1 MGIRAHK
8 EMTVGKAFRSMIV
21 PWHVEWLSIWLYL
34 GFAIYFWIQCAFLF
48 GEDHHQYKFKT
59 QMDYQ
64 LMFVAAFGI
73 SLSLSITFAFLVF
86 YSNSKAYQ
94 GLLEAFDYMG
104 KLIWVYFYTFAFVSI
119 EMMGTKTQFLFSVF
133 VVLVLAVNLVML

>member
-1 MGIRAHK
+1 
-8 EMTVGKAFRSMIV
+8 
-21 PWHVEWLSIWLYL
+21 
-34 GFAIYFWIQCAFLF
+34 
-48 GEDHHQYKFKT
+48 
-59 QMDYQ
+59 
-64 LMFVAAFGI
+64 MFVAAFGI